1 MQEISKH
8 TRRNQPEQAK
18 PSEAEAPIPG
28 PSAVPEAAAAQATG
42 EPVEQGNQPS
52 SEPPANTPDAKTSS
66 VPDSSQA
73 QDAKTS
79 KTSPSSKE
87 ALMAVFSGVSD
98 KVKRTELHAFFR
110 RDLSLPKLVT
120 DTIKHDDGA
129 VDIRVMAQTDLK
141 ASVRKCGP
149 DPASPAQVRATATN

>member
-1 MQEISKH
+1 M
-8 TRRNQPEQAK
+8 RRNQPEQAK
-18 PSEAEAPIPG
+18 PSEAEAPSPG
-28 PSAVPEAAAAQATG
+28 PSAAPEADAAQATG
-42 EPVEQGNQPS
+42 EPVEQGNQTS

-73 QDAKTS
+73 HDAKPS
-79 KTSPSSKE
+79 KPSPSTKE
-87 ALMAVFSGVSD
+87 APMAVFSGVSD

-149 DPASPAQVRATATN
+149 DPAPPAQVRATPTH